1 MWESKPQ
8 ALDRAL
14 LVLAVVAGDGLTPA
28 DMAALTGCKPS
39 ELDACLAE
47 PWMAGLRR
55 GTSRWTGNTIYA
67 LSDGKRRLEIMAWI
81 GRAAAGCVEALHAW
95 AEEYQ
100 GQGWPSTTPEYL
112 LDGYFRLLESNGD
125 VVRMIACA
133 TDTRRHERL
142 RELTG
147 GDDAALQEI
156 EACQAAIAEQDVPDR
171 AAASALAMAHERLTS
186 RRFPAS
192 LPATLVAMGE
202 PARAEQLASSIAD
215 PVQQARALHRLA
227 IALIDYRHAEQA
239 RQTLARLVTAVSA
252 LDVPPVQYR
261 FHPGPDIVAELA
273 DAGQWTSAERVARA
287 ISHGSLRAKAL
298 CGLVSA
304 LIADGHLD
312 QAERVA
318 LSMDFSE
325 VPRTLITAPAHQAMA
340 LVIGG
345 LAAAGR
351 FDHAESLARAFPTRD
366 ANKYYGGILA
376 LTELASALA
385 AAGNDRFRELVRLTT
400 PDYLQEDVMED
411 VCRAVAKTGDFER
424 AEE

>member
-1 MWESKPQ
+1 LPWTE
-8 ALDRAL
+8 
-14 LVLAVVAGDGLTPA
+14 AGA
-28 DMAALTGCKPS
+28 
-39 ELDACLAE
+39 
-47 PWMAGLRR
+47 
-55 GTSRWTGNTIYA
+55 I
-67 LSDGKRRLEIMAWI
+67 
-81 GRAAAGCVEALHAW
+81 H
-95 AEEYQ
+95 
-100 GQGWPSTTPEYL
+100 
-112 LDGYFRLLESNGD
+112 YFRLLESSGD

-215 PVQQARALHRLA
+215 PVQQARALHGLA

-287 ISHGSLRAKAL
+287 ISHG
-298 CGLVSA
+298 
-304 LIADGHLD
+304 
-312 QAERVA
+312 
-318 LSMDFSE
+318 
-325 VPRTLITAPAHQAMA
+325 
-340 LVIGG
+340 
-345 LAAAGR
+345 
-351 FDHAESLARAFPTRD
+351 
-366 ANKYYGGILA
+366 
-376 LTELASALA
+376 
-385 AAGNDRFRELVRLTT
+385 
-400 PDYLQEDVMED
+400 YLQ
-411 VCRAVAKTGDFER
+411 A
-424 AEE
+424 